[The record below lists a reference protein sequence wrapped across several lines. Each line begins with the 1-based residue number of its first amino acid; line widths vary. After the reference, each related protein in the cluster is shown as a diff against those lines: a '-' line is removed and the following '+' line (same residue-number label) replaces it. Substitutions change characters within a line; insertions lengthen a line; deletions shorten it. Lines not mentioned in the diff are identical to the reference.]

1 MAEYIDKESLLE
13 RIKDLDTWSECKYGG
28 FTLREYPFGMF
39 DCDDVVNTI
48 ESSPAADV
56 APVVRC
62 ANCKY
67 LMSHLTD
74 GPVCGHSYGLRAIL
88 GNSFCP
94 YGEYRADGGVD
105 DAAD

>member
-1 MAEYIDKESLLE
+1 MSEYIDKESLLE

-56 APVVRC
+56 APVVHGRWIPFHSEAAGGIQYC
-62 ANCKY
+62 AVCK
-67 LMSHLTD
+67 
-74 GPVCGHSYGLRAIL
+74 I
-88 GNSFCP
+88 GNAAKSDFCP
-94 YGEYRADGGVD
+94 HCGAMMDGGID
-105 DAAD
+105 DEAD